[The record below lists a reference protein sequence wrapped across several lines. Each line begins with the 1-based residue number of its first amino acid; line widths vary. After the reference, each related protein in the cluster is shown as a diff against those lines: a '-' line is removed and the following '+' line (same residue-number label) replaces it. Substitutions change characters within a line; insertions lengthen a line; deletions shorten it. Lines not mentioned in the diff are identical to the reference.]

1 MLMRH
6 LNYFVFV
13 CKGENDYPDQF
24 SESHKIKKIETME
37 YLVLIWHLYKILNA
51 GDHFMAY
58 I

>member
-1 MLMRH
+1 MRH